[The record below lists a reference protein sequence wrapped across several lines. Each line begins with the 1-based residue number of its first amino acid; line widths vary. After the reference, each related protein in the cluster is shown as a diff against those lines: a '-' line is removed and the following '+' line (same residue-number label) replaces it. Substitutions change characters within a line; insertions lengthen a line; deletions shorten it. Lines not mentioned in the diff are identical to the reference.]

1 MNVRRLALLLVALL
15 MLAACGGG
23 DDQAAGDDAAAE
35 SQPPAEASE
44 PAETSEPAAAAS
56 EPSTASESAVDG
68 GATIAVSDTDL
79 GEILVDGEGMTLY
92 VFDND
97 SDGQSACTGD
107 CVDTWP
113 PLTSEVTA
121 DDGVDESL
129 IGMTERDDGTAQ
141 ATYDN
146 QPLYYFAGDSA
157 AGDTNGQAVGG
168 IWWVV
173 APDGKKITNETSQA
187 DTGY

>member
-1 MNVRRLALLLVALL
+1 MNARRLALLLVALL
-15 MLAACGGG
+15 LLAACGA
-23 DDQAAGDDAAAE
+23 DDQAAGDDAAADSE
-35 SQPPAEASE
+35 PAAAASE
-44 PAETSEPAAAAS
+44 PAEASEPAAAAS
-56 EPSTASESAVDG
+56 EPSTASESAADG
-68 GATIAVSDTDL
+68 GTTIAVGDADL
-79 GEILVDGEGMTLY
+79 GEILVDGDGMTLY

-113 PLTSEVTA
+113 PVPSEVTA
-121 DDGVDESL
+121 GDGVDDGL

-146 QPLYYFAGDSA
+146 QPLYYFAGDNAS
-157 AGDTNGQAVGG
+157 GDTNGQAVGG

-173 APDGKKITNETSQA
+173 GPDGKKITNETSQA